1 MKTKRKYKL
10 ILFSVMLIL
19 IIQNLIVHVT
29 KFGRIPSVN
38 LNPKVTCQVIH
49 NHHQKNY
56 TMTDI
61 PLGKRGDTFIYRV
74 PIPKNAQRVALCFT
88 QKHSLVKIAI
98 GKHLIQGKN
107 LTLKYPHHIIGNQLF
122 TIPLLPS
129 DAGKTITIYAHHV
142 EKNRSSHFTYFRLM
156 NVTRARLYPLIGN
169 SLVTLIFVF
178 TLMGSI
184 SIMGTSVV
192 GAIIS
197 KREMISSFLLGLLVF
212 ISSLW
217 QLAEKRI
224 LYIFFQNYAFC
235 AQTEYYTFYIGV
247 VLLFLYL
254 STLHQKGKM
263 YIIDIITAVFFALF
277 IIGLHF
283 LAILTG
289 HVIVDYE
296 QLIYCVAGSLFLTL
310 LIVATSERRKAKQ
323 KHFYSNV
330 LIISTVLIITHVA
343 LGMTD
348 CVLPGR
354 IHYANMEGINLS
366 SIALMIFFIAV
377 TIGNTEKFLDL
388 VMARVEKKQLEHFA
402 YIDSL
407 TGIPNRQFCEKLMKK
422 LTQDYAIVFLDVD
435 YLKKANDRYGHEMG
449 DQLLKVMADII
460 SESVDQTYGFCGRW
474 GGDEF
479 IMGFY
484 HESDVSEALAKMN
497 EMIDT
502 YNQKQLFPFTLSL
515 SYGIAK
521 GKEGI
526 TPEQARAQADADM
539 YIFKQQHHRAR

>member
-1 MKTKRKYKL
+1 
-10 ILFSVMLIL
+10 
-19 IIQNLIVHVT
+19 
-29 KFGRIPSVN
+29 
-38 LNPKVTCQVIH
+38 
-49 NHHQKNY
+49 
-56 TMTDI
+56 
-61 PLGKRGDTFIYRV
+61 
-74 PIPKNAQRVALCFT
+74 
-88 QKHSLVKIAI
+88 
-98 GKHLIQGKN
+98 
-107 LTLKYPHHIIGNQLF
+107 
-122 TIPLLPS
+122 
-129 DAGKTITIYAHHV
+129 
-142 EKNRSSHFTYFRLM
+142 
-156 NVTRARLYPLIGN
+156 
-169 SLVTLIFVF
+169 
-178 TLMGSI
+178 
-184 SIMGTSVV
+184 
-192 GAIIS
+192 
-197 KREMISSFLLGLLVF
+197 
-212 ISSLW
+212 
-217 QLAEKRI
+217 
-224 LYIFFQNYAFC
+224 
-235 AQTEYYTFYIGV
+235 
-247 VLLFLYL
+247 
-254 STLHQKGKM
+254 
-263 YIIDIITAVFFALF
+263 
-277 IIGLHF
+277 
-283 LAILTG
+283 
-289 HVIVDYE
+289 
-296 QLIYCVAGSLFLTL
+296 
-310 LIVATSERRKAKQ
+310 
-323 KHFYSNV
+323 
-330 LIISTVLIITHVA
+330 
-343 LGMTD
+343 MTD

-521 GKEGI
+521 SKEGI
-526 TPEQARAQADADM
+526 TPEQARAQADANM